1 MKFTSLGERREK
13 CCRIKSLDGGV
24 NFSAA
29 PHNIADNELSSAEN
43 VEFAD
48 GGLKTRAGLSADE
61 YDIIK
66 NETDSYAEDIGYT
79 VTGAT
84 AFINGRNKRIAY
96 ERTYDGNSN
105 YVYSVLLLDADGSA
119 SAVGQISFSRV
130 SDDTFYTPY
139 SILFYGGAPIKGG
152 GIFALVTARNEY
164 NHSEYSYKVYEV
176 NPRR

>member
-48 GGLKTRAGLSADE
+48 GVLKTRAGLSADE

-66 NETDSYAEDIGYT
+66 NETDSYAENIGYT
-79 VTGAT
+79 VTGINALPMSRHMT
-84 AFINGRNKRIAY
+84 AIQIMFIRCFCWTQTALPQPLGR
-96 ERTYDGNSN
+96 
-105 YVYSVLLLDADGSA
+105 
-119 SAVGQISFSRV
+119 
-130 SDDTFYTPY
+130 
-139 SILFYGGAPIKGG
+139 
-152 GIFALVTARNEY
+152 
-164 NHSEYSYKVYEV
+164 
-176 NPRR
+176 

>member
-48 GGLKTRAGLSADE
+48 GVLKTRAGLSADE

-66 NETDSYAEDIGYT
+66 NETDSYAENIGYT

-84 AFINGRNKRIAY
+84 AFINGRNKR
-96 ERTYDGNSN
+96 SC
-105 YVYSVLLLDADGSA
+105 L
-119 SAVGQISFSRV
+119 
-130 SDDTFYTPY
+130 
-139 SILFYGGAPIKGG
+139 
-152 GIFALVTARNEY
+152 
-164 NHSEYSYKVYEV
+164 
-176 NPRR
+176 